1 MAKIDVIIPAL
12 NEEQSIAE
20 VLKAIDRQLVSR
32 VVVVDNG
39 SDDRTTS
46 IAQMHGAI
54 TLQQPQRGYG
64 SACQKGLEYI
74 ASSADEVLPDIL
86 VFLDADFSD
95 DPSYLQRLTDPILNN
110 EADLVIGSRVKAM
123 REPGSMTFP
132 QIFGNWLATFLI
144 RLIWQYEYSDLG
156 PFRAIRYSSL
166 LDLKMEDEDFG
177 WTVEMQIKAAH
188 QKIRIKNVAV
198 PYRKRVGIS
207 KISGTVKGTFMAGY
221 KILYTIW
228 KYWRIGKKQGD

>member
-20 VLKAIDRQLVSR
+20 VLKAIDRQLVRR
-32 VVVVDNG
+32 VLVVDNG
-39 SDDRTTS
+39 SGDRTTS
-46 IAQMHGAI
+46 IAQMLGAI
-54 TLQQPQRGYG
+54 TLQQPRRGYG
-64 SACQKGLEYI
+64 SACLKGLEYV
-74 ASSADEVLPDIL
+74 ALTNDESLPDIL

-95 DPSYLQRLTDPILNN
+95 DPSYLKHLIDPILNDK
-110 EADLVIGSRVKAM
+110 ADLVIGSRVKAM

-132 QIFGNWLATFLI
+132 QIFGNLLATYLI
-144 RLIWQYEYSDLG
+144 RLIWKYNYTDLG
-156 PFRAIRYSSL
+156 PFRAIRYTSL
-166 LDLKMEDEDFG
+166 LNLKMKDEDFG
-177 WTVEMQIKAAH
+177 WTVEMQIKAAR
-188 QKIRIKNVAV
+188 QKLRYKNVAV

-228 KYWRIGKKQGD
+228 KYWRIGKKQGE